1 MSQNLPPGQADR
13 PDHPEDTS
21 RTQPVLSRQCIRFA
35 YPDIAP
41 APRSVLVAQGIPQ
54 QVEPDARVVGL
65 LEEALSQLRELVE
78 PLGVMQEV
86 TLPEFDRIYPGEGL
100 NAPASPLAQI
110 YPQAEVL
117 ALFAVTLGAPV
128 CRRIAEL
135 FDVHDYAL
143 ASLLDAAASEAADL
157 TAAALEKIFAD
168 TFRMYGKLRP
178 DAVALRYSPGYCG
191 WHVSGQKALFARL
204 NPYEIEVSLRESC
217 LMEPLK
223 SVSGVVVG
231 GPRQIHEF
239 EPGYPFCADC
249 SDFGCRERI
258 RNI

>member
-128 CRRIAEL
+128 CRRISEL

-143 ASLLDAAASEAADL
+143 ASLLDAASSEAWLLAL
-157 TAAALEKIFAD
+157 AAA
-168 TFRMYGKLRP
+168 
-178 DAVALRYSPGYCG
+178 
-191 WHVSGQKALFARL
+191 
-204 NPYEIEVSLRESC
+204 
-217 LMEPLK
+217 
-223 SVSGVVVG
+223 
-231 GPRQIHEF
+231 
-239 EPGYPFCADC
+239 
-249 SDFGCRERI
+249 
-258 RNI
+258 